1 MTMSPE
7 STRVVMVIIAYLS
20 PQSLGVSQS
29 WIHEMQV
36 RLSLVLA
43 ASSSSRKVI
52 ASFVQVARRF

>member
-1 MTMSPE
+1 MSPE

-36 RLSLVLA
+36 RLSLVITA
-43 ASSSSRKVI
+43 TSKPQ
-52 ASFVQVARRF
+52 FGRR